1 MIRISAPT
9 LTASALA
16 WVWKQKKIRAA
27 SLAAQALSLHS
38 RSGVNRT
45 DILAAA
51 QSLLHR
57 SERRGKAYL
66 CSFTVALSLFILIHK
81 LLSFFVLR
89 TDFYS
94 AALHLFCFFSPF
106 AFSLLSVR
114 LFLPPSLTFLP
125 LLLLILCCID
135 SLCVYSQ
142 LPRMWKFFV
151 WSVKLKLRKIHMLI
165 HQFVRD
171 YCWFRSKSEKARLGL
186 PMKNM

>member
-38 RSGVNRT
+38 RSGVYRT

-51 QSLLHR
+51 QSLFHR
-57 SERRGKAYL
+57 SKRRGKAYL
-66 CSFTVALSLFILIHK
+66 CSFTVALPLFIWIHK

-94 AALHLFCFFSPF
+94 AALHLFCF
-106 AFSLLSVR
+106 
-114 LFLPPSLTFLP
+114 LPPLPFLSFLFSFFCLLPWLFPLSLALEPVLYRFTLCLQSVAEDVKVFRLVCQAETDKNTYVNP
-125 LLLLILCCID
+125 PIREGLLLI
-135 SLCVYSQ
+135 
-142 LPRMWKFFV
+142 
-151 WSVKLKLRKIHMLI
+151 SV
-165 HQFVRD
+165 
-171 YCWFRSKSEKARLGL
+171 
-186 PMKNM
+186 